1 MTLYRIVRTKRGDL
15 RLDLMD
21 PQMKDTWYGFGL
33 TDEEARQLAKDLC
46 KAVTPTASDL
56 TADKTV
62 EP

>member
-21 PQMKDTWYGFGL
+21 PGMKQTWYGFGL
-33 TDEEARQLAKDLC
+33 TDEEARGLAKDLC
-46 KAVTPTASDL
+46 KAVTPTAAELSS
-56 TADKTV
+56 DKTV